1 MTRFNIP
8 FQTIEDAI
16 HDLITVFVS
25 HADREKVPANF
36 NIDIRY
42 KLADDRDNDDTEGDS
57 TSMED
62 SIKRENDFEQFC
74 REVITYFK
82 NRCLEK
88 ITFCLKQSL
97 ETIKRRV
104 LTSKN
109 AKDDKTPLF
118 CVDINLAIPH
128 VTFSPSLDELQ
139 QVLNK
144 AARYIVETGK
154 SITAWSQHRIFYADV
169 VDEFGQVSGRKV
181 ENIPIENLQNWF
193 PVIQSN
199 KEFAKNLMVLNSA
212 VNSFREP
219 GSYILKTFT
228 EYQELWEGDRDQL
241 VHEFIN
247 PPQDVENPREAPSL
261 SELKAEIQRYVE
273 KESGIAIL

>member
-1 MTRFNIP
+1 MNLSYKTCLYISLEFSKFWSYRQNAFFKKSKDLQP
-8 FQTIEDAI
+8 F
-16 HDLITVFVS
+16 
-25 HADREKVPANF
+25 
-36 NIDIRY
+36 Y
-42 KLADDRDNDDTEGDS
+42 KLADDADDEETEAES
-57 TSMED
+57 A
-62 SIKRENDFEQFC
+62 SINEAEKRENDFEQYC

-97 ETIKRRV
+97 EIIKRRV

-154 SITAWSQHRIFYADV
+154 SITAWSQHRIHYVDV
-169 VDEFGQVSGRKV
+169 VDEYGEVTGRKV
-181 ENIPIENLQNWF
+181 ENIAPENLQNWF
-193 PVIQSN
+193 PIIQSN

-219 GSYILKTFT
+219 GSYIIMTFT
-228 EYQELWEGDRDQL
+228 EYQELWEGDREQL

-273 KESGIAIL
+273 KESGLRD

>member
-1 MTRFNIP
+1 MRFSKKSKNFQP
-8 FQTIEDAI
+8 F
-16 HDLITVFVS
+16 
-25 HADREKVPANF
+25 
-36 NIDIRY
+36 Y
-42 KLADDRDNDDTEGDS
+42 KLADDADDEETEAES
-57 TSMED
+57 TSINEAE
-62 SIKRENDFEQFC
+62 KRENDFEQYC

-97 ETIKRRV
+97 EIIKRRV

-154 SITAWSQHRIFYADV
+154 SITAWSQHRIHYVDV
-169 VDEFGQVSGRKV
+169 VDEYGEVTGRKV
-181 ENIPIENLQNWF
+181 ENIAPENLQNWF
-193 PVIQSN
+193 PIIQSN

-219 GSYILKTFT
+219 GSYIIKTFT
-228 EYQELWEGDRDQL
+228 EYQELWEGDREQL

-273 KESGIAIL
+273 KESGLRD